1 VIYGTSPRLDGVP
14 DRLSPLDASFL
25 FAEDRTRAMH
35 VGAVMTF
42 APPESGEFDP
52 EAFAA
57 LIGRRLGL
65 VPRYRQKVREVP
77 GHLGLPVWVDDPDF
91 DLDYHVRRSALPR
104 PGTDEQLRALVG
116 RLIARRLDRSRPL
129 WEIYLVEGL
138 SDGRFAVVTKT
149 HHAMVDGLASMD
161 VGALLL
167 DSTPDPRETA
177 DEEWRPAPEPSALE
191 LAADALVEAWLRPR
205 TVLDVAARA
214 GADVREVVAG
224 VERAMAT
231 LVSATGGRPVH
242 PLNTVTGEQRRFAT
256 ARTTL
261 ADHRT
266 VRAARGGTVNDVVL
280 AVVAGA
286 LRRWMMTR
294 GEPLPDGASVRA
306 LVPVSVRGRHD
317 PGPALRKG
325 GPAAAAKGGP
335 AAAGKGGTAAVGKGG
350 TAAVGNRISA
360 YFVELPVGEA
370 DPLRRLEQVSAAMT
384 AHKAGSQAVG
394 ATTLIRLAGLAPP
407 TLHSL
412 GIRLASQF
420 SSQVYNV
427 LVTNVPGPP
436 RPLYALGARMLDMYP
451 VVPLAGGQAVSIGI
465 TSYDGGMHYGLTAD
479 RDALPDVDVL
489 AGALIDALVELVA
502 AACPP
507 S

>member
-1 VIYGTSPRLDGVP
+1 VP

-35 VGAVMTF
+35 VGGVMTF
-42 APPESGEFDP
+42 APPADGFDVD
-52 EAFAA
+52 AFAA

-138 SDGRFAVVTKT
+138 SGGRFAVVTKT

-167 DSTPDPRETA
+167 DTTPEPRDTDA
-177 DEEWRPAPEPSALE
+177 GEWHPAPEPSALE
-191 LAADALVEAWLRPR
+191 LATDAVLEAWRRPR
-205 TVLDVAARA
+205 TVLDVMTRA
-214 GADVREVVAG
+214 GADAREAVAG
-224 VERAMAT
+224 LERAVAT
-231 LVSATGGRPVH
+231 MTTLASATGGRPVH
-242 PLNTVTGEQRRFAT
+242 PLNAVTGEQRRFAMS
-256 ARTTL
+256 ATTL
-261 ADHRT
+261 ADHRA
-266 VRAARGGTVNDVVL
+266 VRTARGGTVNDVVL
-280 AVVAGA
+280 AVVTGA

-294 GEPLPDGASVRA
+294 GEPLTDAASVRA
-306 LVPVSVRGRHD
+306 LVPVSVRGRRGD
-317 PGPALRKG
+317 ARTAG
-325 GPAAAAKGGP
+325 GGGSAPAA
-335 AAAGKGGTAAVGKGG
+335 
-350 TAAVGNRISA
+350 GNNISA
-360 YFVELPVGEA
+360 YFVELPVGEG
-370 DPLRRLEQVSAAMT
+370 DPLRRLERVSAAMA
-384 AHKAGSQAVG
+384 AHKAAGQAVG
-394 ATTLIRLAGLAPP
+394 AATLIRLAGLAPP

-412 GIRLASQF
+412 GVRLASQF

-436 RPLYALGARMLDMYP
+436 RPLYAMGARMLDMYP

-479 RDALPDVDVL
+479 RDAVPDVDVL
-489 AGALIDALVELVA
+489 ACALPDALAELVA
-502 AACPP
+502 AAA
-507 S
+507 

>member
-1 VIYGTSPRLDGVP
+1 M

-35 VGAVMTF
+35 VGGVMTF
-42 APPESGEFDP
+42 APAEGAEVDLD
-52 EAFAA
+52 AFAA
-57 LIGRRLGL
+57 LIGRRLAL

-91 DLDYHVRRSALPR
+91 DLGYHVRRSALPR
-104 PGTDEQLRALVG
+104 PGADEQLRALVG

-138 SDGRFAVVTKT
+138 AGGRFAVITKT

-167 DSTPDPRETA
+167 DSTPEPRETE
-177 DEEWRPAPEPSALE
+177 DDEWRPAPEPSALE
-191 LAADALVEAWLRPR
+191 LAADAVVEAWRRPR

-214 GADVREVVAG
+214 GADVRELVTG
-224 VERAMAT
+224 VERVVAT
-231 LVSATGGRPVH
+231 LVSATSARPVH
-242 PLNTVTGEQRRFAT
+242 PLNTVIGEQRRFAT
-256 ARTTL
+256 ARATL
-261 ADHRT
+261 ADHRA

-280 AVVAGA
+280 AVVVGA

-294 GEPLPDGASVRA
+294 GEPLTEGASVRA
-306 LVPVSVRGRHD
+306 LVPVSIRARRADPAPAVRG
-317 PGPALRKG
+317 G
-325 GPAAAAKGGP
+325 
-335 AAAGKGGTAAVGKGG
+335 
-350 TAAVGNRISA
+350 AAVGNRISA
-360 YFVELPVGEA
+360 YFVDLPVGED
-370 DPLRRLEQVSAAMT
+370 DPLCRLAQVSAAMA
-384 AHKAGSQAVG
+384 AHKANGRAVG

-412 GIRLASQF
+412 GVRLASQF

-436 RPLYALGARMLDMYP
+436 RPLYAMGARMLDMYP
-451 VVPLAGGQAVSIGI
+451 VVPLAGGQAVSVGI
-465 TSYDGGMHYGLTAD
+465 TSYDGSMHYGLNAD
-479 RDALPDVDVL
+479 RDAMPDVEVL
-489 AGALIDALVELVA
+489 AAALTESLDELVA
-502 AACPP
+502 AVDRSEP
-507 S
+507 

>member
-1 VIYGTSPRLDGVP
+1 MP

-35 VGAVMTF
+35 VGGVMTF
-42 APPESGEFDP
+42 APPEGPDGAPAEFDTD
-52 EAFAA
+52 AFAA
-57 LIGRRLGL
+57 LIGRRLAL

-91 DLDYHVRRSALPR
+91 DLEYHVRRSALPR

-138 SDGRFAVVTKT
+138 HDGRFAVVTKT

-167 DSTPDPRETA
+167 DATPKPRETA
-177 DEEWRPAPEPSALE
+177 PDEWRPTPEPSALE
-191 LAADALVEAWLRPR
+191 LAADAVVEAWRRPR

-214 GADVREVVAG
+214 GADAREVVVG
-224 VERAMAT
+224 LERAMAT
-231 LVSATGGRPVH
+231 LVSAGTARPVH
-242 PLNTVTGEQRRFAT
+242 PLNTVIGEQRRFAT

-261 ADHRT
+261 ADHRA
-266 VRAARGGTVNDVVL
+266 VRAELGGTVNDVVL
-280 AVVAGA
+280 AVVTGA

-294 GEPLPDGASVRA
+294 GEPLTAGASVRA
-306 LVPVSVRGRHD
+306 LVPVSVRGRR
-317 PGPALRKG
+317 GAAPATGGG
-325 GPAAAAKGGP
+325 GPAA
-335 AAAGKGGTAAVGKGG
+335 
-350 TAAVGNRISA
+350 GNSISA
-360 YFVELPVGEA
+360 YFVDLPVGED
-370 DPLRRLEQVSAAMT
+370 DPLRRFARVSAAM
-384 AHKAGSQAVG
+384 AVHKAGWQAVG

-412 GIRLASQF
+412 GVRLASQF

-436 RPLYALGARMLDMYP
+436 RPLYAMGARMLDMYP

-465 TSYDGGMHYGLTAD
+465 TSYDGAMHYGLNAD
-479 RDALPDVDVL
+479 RDAMTDVDVL
-489 AGALIDALVELVA
+489 AAALTDALDELVA
-502 AACPP
+502 AVRAGSPEP
-507 S
+507 